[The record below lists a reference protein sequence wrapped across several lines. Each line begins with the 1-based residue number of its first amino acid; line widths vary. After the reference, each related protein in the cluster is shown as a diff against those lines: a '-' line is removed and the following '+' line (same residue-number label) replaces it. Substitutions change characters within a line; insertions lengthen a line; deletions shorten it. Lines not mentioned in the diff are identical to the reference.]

1 MTQMADLETPLVTAD
16 ALPAGQPQALERGE
30 SLLRRHVATF
40 FESPGAIVGL
50 VLLVAGVGAALLAP
64 FIAPQNP
71 YDLSQLDIMDN
82 MLAPGDALASRKI
95 SWLGTDDQGRD
106 MLSAILYG
114 TRISLAVGIAS
125 VVIACAVG
133 ASVGVLA
140 AYAGGRIETLVMRFV
155 DLQLSF
161 PAILVALVLLAVF
174 GRGVDKVVI
183 ALVLVQWAYY
193 ARTVRGSALVE
204 KRREYIEAARC
215 LALPKA
221 RIVFRHL
228 LPNCLPPL
236 IVVATVQVAHA
247 IALEATLSF
256 LGVGVPVTEP
266 SLGMLIAKG
275 YQYLL
280 SGKYW
285 ISTFPGVALVI
296 IIVAI
301 NLVGDRLRDVLN
313 PRLAK

>member
-1 MTQMADLETPLVTAD
+1 MTQMADLETPLVTPD
-16 ALPAGQPQALERGE
+16 ALPAGQPQAVERGE

-82 MLAPGDALASRKI
+82 MLAPGDALASGKI

-155 DLQLSF
+155 DLQLSV